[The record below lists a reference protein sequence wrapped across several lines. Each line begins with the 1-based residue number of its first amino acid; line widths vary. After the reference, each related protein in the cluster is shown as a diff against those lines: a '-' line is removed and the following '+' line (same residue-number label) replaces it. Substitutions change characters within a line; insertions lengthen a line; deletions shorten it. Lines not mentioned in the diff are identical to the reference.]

1 MLDKDK
7 ALTFMRQEE
16 NLLNMVSHEAY
27 DLTIQAIDQ
36 AKRDL
41 ALKHER
47 EIAEYARH
55 LLEEEVNK
63 NG

>member
-7 ALTFMRQEE
+7 ALAFMRQEG
-16 NLLNMVSHEAY
+16 NLLNMLSPEAY
-27 DLTIQAIDQ
+27 DLTLQAIHQ

-47 EIAEYARH
+47 EIAEYARR
-55 LLEEEVNK
+55 LLEEEINE

>member
-1 MLDKDK
+1 MLDKEK

-16 NLLNMVSHEAY
+16 NLLNMVSPEAY
-27 DLTIQAIDQ
+27 DLTLQAINQ

-47 EIAEYARH
+47 EIAEYARR
-55 LLEEEVNK
+55 LLEEEIIE